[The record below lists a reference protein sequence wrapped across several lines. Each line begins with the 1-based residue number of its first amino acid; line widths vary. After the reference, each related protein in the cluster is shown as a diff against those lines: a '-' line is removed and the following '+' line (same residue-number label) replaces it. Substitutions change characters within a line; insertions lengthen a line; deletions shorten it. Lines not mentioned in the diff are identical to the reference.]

1 MKNFLQSFFGQKGEI
16 NYLYFSFF
24 LIFLTV
30 LSLSHFYTWNLPLT
44 GVPLFFF
51 LYAIGQA
58 LLEVCCFVLI
68 AYILKRW
75 TPKWVYYAFISIS
88 FILMLLHFTNFIM
101 VRLLDA
107 SIIYIFKFFF
117 GSGIDHLIA
126 GFQALNMNGTMIA
139 MILLSLFLV
148 PAAGI
153 LFYTFTSRMIRAKP
167 LNVSL
172 KQIALVIGITGI
184 SLFLLDL
191 VAHPF
196 LNKNAYAKYQK
207 TLPLGT
213 TFLSPAPDHLTLQNP
228 FPPFRDEEK
237 TQALIPSVHSKYL
250 PNIYFFIIET
260 FRKDFLH
267 AAPNLTAFSYEN
279 IAFPK
284 SYANASCTFLSWFSI
299 FHADFPFYW
308 SQMRDTW
315 MQGSI
320 PLQMLKKMGYKIS
333 VYSSADLRFFK
344 MDKLIFGSERQLADK
359 IEEFSLDWSL
369 QPCER
374 DALCFES
381 MKRDLEPKGNA
392 YIVFLDSPHSEYS
405 FPKDYPIEF
414 EPITREIDY
423 LTIGPKSPE
432 LELIKNRYR
441 NAIHYV
447 DDQIGS
453 FFDSLKDENLY
464 KDAIIAITGDHGEE
478 FFEEGALFHGVH
490 LNEFTTA
497 VPLLMKFPSQDWV
510 PQTEIATHMDI
521 FPSILHY
528 LTKQSNFTE
537 LFDGRS
543 IFSIDRLPFRIAV
556 HQNGPDIP
564 FEFFLEQENLK
575 LKARFV
581 NSSKL
586 EILDLQGY
594 LDPDIFLPLSR
605 NL

>member
-1 MKNFLQSFFGQKGEI
+1 MKNFLRKFFGQKREI

-24 LIFLTV
+24 LLFLTV

-51 LYAIGQA
+51 FYAIGQA

-68 AYILKRW
+68 AYILKLW
-75 TPKWVYYAFISIS
+75 TPKWIYFSFISIS
-88 FILMLLHFTNFIM
+88 FILMLLHFTNFFM
-101 VRLLDA
+101 VRILDA

-126 GFQALNMNGTMIA
+126 GFQALNMNATMIGT
-139 MILLSLFLV
+139 ILVAVILV
-148 PAAGI
+148 PIAGI
-153 LFYTFTSRMIRAKP
+153 LFYTFTFKIVRKKP

-172 KQIALVIGITGI
+172 NQLAMMVGIIGI

-191 VAHPF
+191 IAHPF
-196 LNKNAYAKYQK
+196 LNKSSYSKYQK

-213 TFLSPAPDHLTLQNP
+213 TFLSPAPNHLILQNP
-228 FPPFRDEEK
+228 FPNFRDEET
-237 TQALIPSVHSKYL
+237 TQRLLPAISSKHL
-250 PNIYFFIIET
+250 PNVYIFVIET
-260 FRKDFLH
+260 FRRDFLN
-267 AAPNLTAFSYEN
+267 AAPHLTAFGEEN
-279 IAFPK
+279 ISFPK
-284 SYANASCTFLSWFSI
+284 SYSNASCTYLSWFSI
-299 FHADFPFYW
+299 FHADMPFYW

-315 MQGSI
+315 TQGSI

-359 IEEFSLDWSL
+359 VEEFSLDWSL
-369 QPCER
+369 PPCER

-381 MKRDLEPKGNA
+381 MKKDLEPSGHA
-392 YIVFLDSPHSEYS
+392 YIVFLDSTHSEYS
-405 FPKDYPIEF
+405 FPKDFPVAY
-414 EPITREIDY
+414 EPIATEIDY

-447 DDQIGS
+447 DDQIGR
-453 FFDSLKDENLY
+453 FFEHLKSKELY
-464 KDAIIAITGDHGEE
+464 NDAIVAITGDHGEE

-490 LNEFTTA
+490 LNEYTTS
-497 VPLLMKFPSQDWV
+497 VPLFMKFPSSEWE
-510 PQTEIATHMDI
+510 PQTDLATHMDI

-543 IFSIDRLPFRIAV
+543 VFSLDRLPFRIAV

-564 FEFFLEQENLK
+564 LEFFLEKSDLK

-581 NSSKL
+581 DSSKL
-586 EILDLQGY
+586 EILELQGY
-594 LDPDIFLPLSR
+594 LHPDIFLPLSR